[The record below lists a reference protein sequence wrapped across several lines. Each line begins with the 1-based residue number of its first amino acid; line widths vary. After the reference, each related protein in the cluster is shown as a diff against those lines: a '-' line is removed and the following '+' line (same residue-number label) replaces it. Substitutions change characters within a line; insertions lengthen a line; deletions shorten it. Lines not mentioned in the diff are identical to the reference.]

1 MKKRISWIIWKGGKW
16 IVDYKTHTIYQLAT
30 ILEDDP
36 TRFTIHARIGNVP
49 FLVFNGSIYFKNGEK
64 EFYKVINSNAVL
76 ISKEEYYE
84 IEKKRLLNI
93 RYSAD
98 VDFVSELVGLNII
111 DEVVYNNSG
120 LRVSSSFDPRS
131 FGSFF
136 FDRFSKQLKTR
147 IRDFSKRLI
156 HYYLPYVNKGN
167 GKNEVKVAID
177 MLEDSDFQ
185 NLVDMAYENN
195 KEAFDL
201 FCERIIEIKEKKR
214 APKV

>member
-1 MKKRISWIIWKGGKW
+1 MKEKITWNGGKW
-16 IVDYKTHTIYQLAT
+16 IVDYKTHTIYQAAT

-36 TRFTIHARIGNVP
+36 TRFTIHARIGNIP

-84 IEKKRLLNI
+84 IEKKRVLNI

-98 VDFVSELVGLNII
+98 VDFVSEIVGLIMI

-131 FGSFF
+131 FGFF
-136 FDRFSKQLKTR
+136 FFNRFSKQLKIR

-156 HYYLPYVNKGN
+156 HYYLPFVNKGN
-167 GKNEVKVAID
+167 AKNEVKVVIE
-177 MLEDSDFQ
+177 LLKDSDFQ
-185 NLVDMAYENN
+185 NLVNMAYEDD
-195 KEAFDL
+195 KESFDL
-201 FCERIIEIKEKKR
+201 FCEGILEVKEKKR

>member
-1 MKKRISWIIWKGGKW
+1 MKEKITWNGGKW
-16 IVDYKTHTIYQLAT
+16 IVDYKTHTIYQAAT
-30 ILEDDP
+30 IFEDDP
-36 TRFTIHARIGNVP
+36 TRFTIHARIGNIP
-49 FLVFNGSIYFKNGEK
+49 FLVFNDSIYFKNGEK

-84 IEKKRLLNI
+84 IEKKRVLNI

-98 VDFVSELVGLNII
+98 VNFVSELVGLIMI
-111 DEVVYNNSG
+111 DEVVYKNSG

-131 FGSFF
+131 FGFF
-136 FDRFSKQLKTR
+136 FFNRFSKQLKTR
-147 IRDFSKRLI
+147 IWNFSKRLI

-167 GKNEVKVAID
+167 AKNEVKVAID

-185 NLVDMAYENN
+185 NLVDMAYEDN
-195 KEAFDL
+195 KKSFDL
-201 FCERIIEIKEKKR
+201 FCERILEIKEKKR

>member
-214 APKV
+214 TPKV